1 MFLELINNRGWF
13 GSRELVN
20 LLTNA
25 VRSTKINK
33 MENYTTIIRLLFETK
48 FGASSPFLR
57 RIIFFNR
64 ELIVQRLGEFVQ
76 GERER
81 EGGCNCRCCE
91 RDERNTIN
99 TV

>member
-48 FGASSPFLR
+48 FGARDRSKYFFSLPLLLFFAVLFFL
-57 RIIFFNR
+57 IEN
-64 ELIVQRLGEFVQ
+64 
-76 GERER
+76 
-81 EGGCNCRCCE
+81 
-91 RDERNTIN
+91 
-99 TV
+99 